1 MKFNIKHL
9 GFCTLLGV
17 SASMSTSCDDMLN
30 LEPVSQITPEAFYG
44 SADQLAAYLNS
55 YYNGCFATAPYSG
68 YMYHQGNY
76 NDGMARS
83 DGNTDIMLV
92 GLSGSNTLF
101 AKDGYWEVSSGKQLQ
116 GYYGNVRAIN
126 FFLKKATEGY
136 EAKSISGSETLVK
149 NYIGEG
155 YFMRAMY
162 YFQMLAYYGDIPVI
176 TEVLEDKDDVLVE
189 NSKRTP
195 RNEVARFILSDLD
208 KAIELLASRDQFDGQ
223 RINKESAL
231 LFKSRVAL
239 FEATFE
245 KYHKGSGRVPGD
257 ANWPGA
263 SMSYNSGKTFNIDSE
278 VNFFLTEAMEA
289 AKEVADAAVLTENNH
304 VIQPNVG
311 VITGWNPY
319 FEMYSQPSLA
329 NVPEVLMWK
338 QYNKS
343 LNVSHDAAYRVRIGC
358 ADGYTRTFAES
369 FLCKDGLPIYA
380 SPLYKGDVSI
390 DDVKADRDE
399 RLQLFVWGESTLKDS
414 DPASGENQVGKNFGN
429 PGIMD
434 PLQETRMITGYQ
446 PRKYYTYD
454 YTQIANDQLL
464 GTNASPIFRSAEALL
479 NYMEA
484 CFEKNGSLDG
494 TAKEYW
500 KQLRERAG
508 VSTDLDATINATDL
522 SKEGDFGVYSGT
534 TMVDKTLYNIRRER
548 MNETFSEGLRF
559 ADLIRWRSFDRLMT
573 TQWIP
578 EGVNF
583 WDDMYTAYEELYPGF
598 ISDGTTA
605 AVVSSRERGKYLQPY
620 SINMSTANELRNG
633 YSWHE
638 AYYLYPLGITDIRT
652 ASPDRELSTS
662 NLYQNVNW
670 PTEAGG
676 KALK

>member
-68 YMYHQGNY
+68 YMYHQGSY

-136 EAKSISGSETLVK
+136 EAKTISGSETLVK

-670 PTEAGG
+670 PIEAGG

>member
-55 YYNGCFATAPYSG
+55 YYNGCFTTAPYSG
-68 YMYHQGNY
+68 YMYHQGSY
-76 NDGMARS
+76 NDGMACS

-126 FFLKKATEGY
+126 FFLQKATEGY
-136 EAKSISGSETLVK
+136 EAKTISGSETLVK

-343 LNVSHDAAYRVRIGC
+343 LNISHDAAYRVRIGC

-534 TMVDKTLYNIRRER
+534 AMVDKTLYNIRRER

-598 ISDGTTA
+598 ISDGTTD

-652 ASPDRELSTS
+652 ASPDRDLSTS

>member
-55 YYNGCFATAPYSG
+55 YYNGCFTTAPYSG
-68 YMYHQGNY
+68 YMYHQGSY

-126 FFLKKATEGY
+126 FFLQKATEGY
-136 EAKSISGSETLVK
+136 EAKTISGSETLVK

-343 LNVSHDAAYRVRIGC
+343 LNISHDAAYRVRIGC

-534 TMVDKTLYNIRRER
+534 AMVDKTLYNIRRER

-598 ISDGTTA
+598 ISDGTTD

-652 ASPDRELSTS
+652 ASPDRDLSTS